1 MATVEPK
8 FSGVAPD
15 QPQGAYF
22 TVSIAQAGF
31 SDAETTA
38 GGRVSPCGASDF
50 ATKPTTLAQSL
61 LVSRGQ
67 LRWKL
72 MMNAL
77 AIRSNFR
84 VVNIVTTY
92 GSDAGDTAITTLAFG
107 LVYENP
113 DFVPTTG
120 TALDGSTSVTTKVLY
135 IQDKISEALNATWTE
150 NMSVYDPTTVSGT
163 ALANLTKTE
172 QVEAGPVLLLSTGEI
187 VEAVTVTAVSGFDA
201 NTSGQRASDTSLTY
215 SAE

>member
-8 FSGVAPD
+8 STGVAPD

-31 SDAETTA
+31 LDTETVN
-38 GGRVSPCGASDF
+38 GGKISPCVARDF
-50 ATKPTTLAQSL
+50 ATAPTTKAQSL
-61 LVSRGQ
+61 LVSRGH
-67 LRWKL
+67 LRWRNMINVL
-72 MMNAL
+72 QV
-77 AIRSNFR
+77 RSNVR
-84 VVNIVTTY
+84 IVNIVTTY
-92 GSDAGDTAITTLAFG
+92 GSDAGDTAIGTLAFG

-120 TALDGSTSVTTKVLY
+120 TALDGSTTTTTKALY

-150 NMSVYDPTTVSGT
+150 KMTVYDPTSNKG
-163 ALANLTKTE
+163 LINDE
-172 QVEAGPVLLLSTGEI
+172 EVEAGPVLLLSKGEI
-187 VEAVTVTAVSGFDA
+187 VEAVTVTAVPAFAA
-201 NTSGQRASDTSLTY
+201 NTSGQLATDTSLTY

>member
-8 FSGVAPD
+8 STGVAPD

-31 SDAETTA
+31 LDTETVN
-38 GGRVSPCGASDF
+38 GGRISPCVANDF
-50 ATKPTTLAQSL
+50 ATKPTTIAQSR
-61 LVSRGQ
+61 LVSRGH
-67 LRWKL
+67 LRWRNMINVL
-72 MMNAL
+72 QV
-77 AIRSNFR
+77 RSNVR

-92 GSDAGDTAITTLAFG
+92 GSDAGDTAIGTLAFG

-120 TALDGSTSVTTKVLY
+120 TALDGSTTTTTKALY

-150 NMSVYDPTTVSGT
+150 KMTVYDPTSNKG
-163 ALANLTKTE
+163 LINDE
-172 QVEAGPVLLLSTGEI
+172 EVEAGPVLLLSKGEI
-187 VEAVTVTAVSGFDA
+187 VEAVTVTAVPGFAA
-201 NTSGQRASDTSLTY
+201 NTSGQLATDTSLTY

>member
-8 FSGVAPD
+8 STGVSPD
-15 QPQGAYF
+15 TPQGAYF

-31 SDAETTA
+31 LDTETVN
-38 GGRVSPCGASDF
+38 GGRISPCVAQDF
-50 ATKPTTLAQSL
+50 ATLPTTKAQSL
-61 LVSRGQ
+61 LVSRGA
-67 LRWKL
+67 LRYKKML
-72 MMNAL
+72 DVL
-77 AIRSNFR
+77 QVRSNVR

-92 GSDAGDTAITTLAFG
+92 GSDAGDTPITTLAFG

-113 DFVPTTG
+113 SYVPTVG
-120 TALDGSTSVTTKVLY
+120 TTIDGSTTTTTKALY
-135 IQDKISEALNATWTE
+135 IQDKISEALNTTWTE

>member
-8 FSGVAPD
+8 STGVAPAT
-15 QPQGAYF
+15 PQGAYF

-31 SDAETTA
+31 LDTETVN
-38 GGRVSPCGASDF
+38 GGRVSPCVASDF
-50 ATKPTTLAQSL
+50 ATKPTTKAQSL
-61 LVSRGQ
+61 LVSRGA
-67 LRWKL
+67 LRWRNMINVL
-72 MMNAL
+72 QV
-77 AIRSNFR
+77 RSNVR

-113 DFVPTTG
+113 DWVPTTG
-120 TALDGSTSVTTKVLY
+120 TALDGSTTTTTKAMY
-135 IQDKISEALNATWTE
+135 IADKISEALNTTWKE

-163 ALANLTKTE
+163 ANANLTKTE
-172 QVEAGPVLLLSTGEI
+172 EVEAGPVMTTSTGEI
-187 VEAVTVTAVSGFDA
+187 VEAITVTEVPAFAA

>member
-8 FSGVAPD
+8 STGVAPD

-31 SDAETTA
+31 LDTETVN
-38 GGRVSPCGASDF
+38 GGRVSPCIANDF
-50 ATKPTTLAQSL
+50 ATKPTTKAQSL
-61 LVSRGQ
+61 LVSRGA
-67 LRWKL
+67 LRWKNMIAVL
-72 MMNAL
+72 QV
-77 AIRSNFR
+77 RSNVR

-92 GSDAGDTAITTLAFG
+92 GSDAGDTAIGTLAFG

-120 TALDGSTSVTTKVLY
+120 TALDGSTTTTTKALY
-135 IQDKISEALNATWTE
+135 IQDKISEALNATWKEKMT
-150 NMSVYDPTTVSGT
+150 VYDPTTVSGT

-172 QVEAGPVLLLSTGEI
+172 EVEAGPVLLLSKGEI
-187 VEAVTVTAVSGFDA
+187 VEAVTVTAVSAFAA
-201 NTSGQRASDTSLTY
+201 NTSGQRASDTALSY

>member
-8 FSGVAPD
+8 STGVAVA

-31 SDAETTA
+31 TDAESTA

-107 LVYENP
+107 LVFENQ
-113 DFVPTTG
+113 DFIPTTG
-120 TALDGSTSVTTKVLY
+120 TSVDGSTTTTKAMY
-135 IQDKISEALNATWTE
+135 IADKIGEALNTAHTE
-150 NMSVYDPTTVSGT
+150 NCNVYDPTTSGGVTVRELSNT
-163 ALANLTKTE
+163 AVTVASVGAN
-172 QVEAGPVLLLSTGEI
+172 TGI
-187 VEAVTVTAVSGFDA
+187 IRDAITVTAVPGYAA
-201 NTSGQRASDTSLTY
+201 NTSGQLATDTSLTY

>member
-8 FSGVAPD
+8 STGVSPD
-15 QPQGAYF
+15 TPQGAYF

-31 SDAETTA
+31 LDTETVN
-38 GGRVSPCGASDF
+38 GGRVSPCIANDF
-50 ATKPTTLAQSL
+50 TTKPTTKAQSL
-61 LVSRGQ
+61 LVSRGF
-67 LRWKL
+67 LRWKN
-72 MMNAL
+72 ML
-77 AIRSNFR
+77 AVLQVRSNVR

-120 TALDGSTSVTTKVLY
+120 TTIDGSTTTTTKALY
-135 IQDKISEALNATWTE
+135 IQDKIAEALNTTWKE
-150 NMSVYDPTTVSGT
+150 KMNVYDPTTVSGT
-163 ALANLTKTE
+163 ALAAEIKDEDVT
-172 QVEAGPVLLLSTGEI
+172 AGPVLTASIGEI
-187 VEAVTVTAVSGFDA
+187 VEAITVTAVPGFAA
-201 NTSGQRASDTSLTY
+201 NTSGQLATDTSLTY

>member
-8 FSGVAPD
+8 STGVAPD

-31 SDAETTA
+31 LDTETVN
-38 GGRVSPCGASDF
+38 GGRISPCIANDF
-50 ATKPTTLAQSL
+50 TTKPTTKAQSL
-61 LVSRGQ
+61 LVSRGA
-67 LRWKL
+67 LRWKNMIAVL
-72 MMNAL
+72 QV
-77 AIRSNFR
+77 RSNVR

-92 GSDAGDTAITTLAFG
+92 GADTGDTAIGTLAFG

-120 TALDGSTSVTTKVLY
+120 TALDGSTTTTTKALY
-135 IQDKISEALNATWTE
+135 IQDKISEALNATWKEKMT
-150 NMSVYDPTTVSGT
+150 VYDPTSNKG
-163 ALANLTKTE
+163 LINDE
-172 QVEAGPVLLLSTGEI
+172 EVEAGPVLLLSKGEI
-187 VEAVTVTAVSGFDA
+187 VEAVTVTAVPAFAA
-201 NTSGQRASDTSLTY
+201 NTSGQLASDTALSY

>member
-8 FSGVAPD
+8 STGVAPAT
-15 QPQGAYF
+15 PQGAYF

-31 SDAETTA
+31 LDTETVN
-38 GGRVSPCGASDF
+38 GGRISPCIANDF
-50 ATKPTTLAQSL
+50 ATKPTTKAQSL
-61 LVSRGQ
+61 LVSRGA
-67 LRWKL
+67 LRWKNMIAVL
-72 MMNAL
+72 QV
-77 AIRSNFR
+77 RSNVR

-113 DFVPTTG
+113 DWVPTTG
-120 TALDGSTSVTTKVLY
+120 TALDGSTTTTTKALY

-150 NMSVYDPTTVSGT
+150 NMSVYDPTTVGGT

-172 QVEAGPVLLLSTGEI
+172 EVEAGPVLLLSKGEI
-187 VEAVTVTAVSGFDA
+187 VEAVTVTAVSAFAA
-201 NTSGQRASDTSLTY
+201 NTSGQRASDTALSY

>member
-8 FSGVAPD
+8 STGVSPD

-31 SDAETTA
+31 LDTETVN
-38 GGRVSPCGASDF
+38 GGRISPCVASDF
-50 ATKPTTLAQSL
+50 ATKPTTKAQSL
-61 LVSRGQ
+61 LVSRGA
-67 LRWKL
+67 LRWRNMINVL
-72 MMNAL
+72 QV
-77 AIRSNFR
+77 RSNVR

-92 GSDAGDTAITTLAFG
+92 ASDAGDTPIGTLAFG

-120 TALDGSTSVTTKVLY
+120 TALDGSTTTTTKALY
-135 IQDKISEALNATWTE
+135 IQDKISEALNTTWAEKMT
-150 NMSVYDPTTVSGT
+150 VYDPTTVSGT
-163 ALANLTKTE
+163 TLAAEIKDEEVT
-172 QVEAGPVLLLSTGEI
+172 AGPVLLLSTGEI

-201 NTSGQRASDTSLTY
+201 NTSGQRASDTALTY